1 MSGEN
6 YCMNM
11 SRNTHLS
18 NRVFIVSQPKAGT
31 YLMAN
36 ILLELGYA
44 TGAIDTFEGIKH
56 ISRGK
61 VEIYP
66 LPGCEGFEE
75 ARTYPN
81 KYRLWQGFSRT
92 CDTILK
98 GEFAVGH
105 VEPIKGL
112 SHDKLRNF
120 KKIFLERAPQDIEQ
134 SLLRWDSYSGRS
146 PSNKKRVLRQAELI
160 LEWKRRPEYH
170 GTGGL
175 FALTFDDMKNYNV
188 EKIDQLQKYLGI
200 VDLYDSKSVL
210 QNALSKDSVTKVK

>member
-1 MSGEN
+1 MSGGN

-36 ILLELGYA
+36 ILMELGYE
-44 TGAIDTFEGIKH
+44 TGNIDTFEGIKH

-66 LPGCEGFEE
+66 LPGSEGFEE
-75 ARTYPN
+75 ARKFPER
-81 KYRLWQGFSRT
+81 YRLMQGFSRSV
-92 CDTILK
+92 DTIIK

-105 VEPIKGL
+105 VRPEEGM
-112 SHDKLRNF
+112 SYDKIRNF
-120 KKIFLERAPQDIEQ
+120 KKIFLESSSQGIEQ

-146 PSNKKRVLRQAELI
+146 PSNKKNVLRQAVRMLQ
-160 LEWKRRPEYH
+160 WKNSKYH

-175 FALTFDDMKNYNV
+175 FQLTFEDMKNYDV
-188 EKIDQLQKYLGI
+188 EKIDQLQKFLGI
-200 VDLYDSKSVL
+200 VELYDSKLVL
-210 QNALSKDSVTKVK
+210 QKALSKDSITKVK